1 MRISDWSSD
10 VCYYDLHWVSNA
22 VAILGA
28 VESVGGDLAQAGRAL
43 AELPGL
49 PGRGAR
55 SQVPFADGEALVIDE
70 SYNAN
75 PLSMA
80 VTLKQLGRE
89 NGERRLAVLGAM
101 KELGEESDAF
111 HARSEEHTSEL
122 QSLMRISSAVF
133 CLNKKTT
140 HK

>member
-1 MRISDWSSD
+1 MLGFDSDSD
-10 VCYYDLHWVSNA
+10 VRAVETVIAANGGTLITVKLPQAELCLTVAAPGEHWVFNA
-22 VAILGA
+22 LAILAA
-28 VESVGGDLAQAGRAL
+28 VESVGGDLAQAGLAL

-89 NGERRLAVLGAM
+89 NGERRLAVLGIGRAN
-101 KELGEESDAF
+101 
-111 HARSEEHTSEL
+111 
-122 QSLMRISSAVF
+122 V
-133 CLNKKTT
+133 
-140 HK
+140 

>member
-1 MRISDWSSD
+1 MIRRPHRPTLTDTLVPYTTLVRS
-10 VCYYDLHWVSNA
+10 L
-22 VAILGA
+22 
-28 VESVGGDLAQAGRAL
+28 AL

-101 KELGEESDAF
+101 KELGEDRKST
-111 HARSEEHTSEL
+111 RL
-122 QSLMRISSAVF
+122 NSS
-133 CLNKKTT
+133 
-140 HK
+140 H